1 MRARLL
7 LPAVPKLDTLRGMR
21 LSDYLQESGLSAAEF
36 GRKAGITHRVTMSR
50 YVRGLRIPRPD
61 EMGRITAASE
71 GAVTAN
77 DFYAA
82 YAEAVGR
89 EDAA

>member
-1 MRARLL
+1 M
-7 LPAVPKLDTLRGMR
+7 GMR
-21 LSDYLQESGLSAAEF
+21 LSDYLHKHGLSAAEF
-36 GRKAGITHRVTMSR
+36 GRKAGITNRVTMSR

-61 EMGRITAASE
+61 EMGRITAASDGE
-71 GAVTAN
+71 VTAN

-82 YAEAVGR
+82 YAEAADR